1 MDLLNSLNSP
11 SSNLGLRGATPSINP
26 GATQQSKLHAS
37 GNQKGY
43 SPAGNFQ
50 PEVNTANGE
59 YDDGVLN
66 ILPLPSQLDGADT
79 PTQYVNNLPG

>member
-11 SSNLGLRGATPSINP
+11 ASNLGLRGATPPINP

-66 ILPLPSQLDGADT
+66 ILPLPSQLDGADA

>member
-11 SSNLGLRGATPSINP
+11 ASNLGLRGATPSTNP

>member
-11 SSNLGLRGATPSINP
+11 ASNLGLRGATPSINP
-26 GATQQSKLHAS
+26 GATQQSKLHVS

>member
-11 SSNLGLRGATPSINP
+11 ASNLGLRGATPSINP
-26 GATQQSKLHAS
+26 GATQLSKLHAS

>member
-11 SSNLGLRGATPSINP
+11 ASNLGLRGATPSINP

>member
-1 MDLLNSLNSP
+1 MDLLSSLNSP
-11 SSNLGLRGATPSINP
+11 ASNLGLRGATPSINP